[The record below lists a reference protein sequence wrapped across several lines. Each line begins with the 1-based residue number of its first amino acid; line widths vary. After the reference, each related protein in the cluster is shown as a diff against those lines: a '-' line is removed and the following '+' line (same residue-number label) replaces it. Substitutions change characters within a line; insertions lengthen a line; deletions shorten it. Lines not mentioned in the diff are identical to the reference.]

1 MRIEWRN
8 RDNEHDILLA
18 VDEESNRVMEAW
30 EADEP
35 LLTDFLNEMAS
46 LGNHGRQSVL
56 DDGQRDPQGWGRLV
70 IARLDGGDVLSIDPE
85 LYWDRV
91 SYWFRSQGSDPNHW
105 RRRR

>member
-35 LLTDFLNEMAS
+35 LLTDFLNEMAAS
-46 LGNHGRQSVL
+46 ATTAG
-56 DDGQRDPQGWGRLV
+56 
-70 IARLDGGDVLSIDPE
+70 
-85 LYWDRV
+85 RV
-91 SYWFRSQGSDPNHW
+91 SWTTASGIRKGGEDW
-105 RRRR
+105 